1 MAETYLTLTNKV
13 IARLNEVALTS
24 STFSN
29 ARGIQVQCQNA
40 VNEAVRYINQKE
52 FQYPFNHAT
61 DTEVLTAGVVRYSVP
76 ATTKTVDYNTFRIIK
91 DSDLGITGG
100 RLRTLNYNDYINSFI
115 TQEDEINSTTTSTT
129 HTDSVT
135 TITVSSTS
143 GFDSAGT
150 LFIGNEEITY
160 TAIGSSTTFTGCTR
174 GAGGTTAASIAS
186 GVTVTQ
192 FDGGGIPEF
201 IIRTPDNN
209 YLLYP
214 FPTKSVTIKYDYYTF
229 PTDMSAH
236 GDTTTIPDRF
246 AAVIIDGATAFVY
259 QYRGETQQYQ
269 LNMQRFE
276 QGIKNMQT
284 LLVNRFDYI
293 RSTYIPKSSG
303 ASNTSTLNLRVS

>member
-24 STFSN
+24 TTFSS

-40 VNEAVRYINQKE
+40 VNESIRYINQKE

-61 DTEVLTAGVVRYSVP
+61 DTEILTAGVVRYSLP
-76 ATTKTVDYNTFRIIK
+76 ATTKTVDYNTFRVIK
-91 DSDLGITGG
+91 DSDLGVTGG
-100 RLRTLNYNDYINSFI
+100 RLKILNYNDYVNHFI

-135 TITVSSTS
+135 TITVTSTS
-143 GFDSAGT
+143 GFDATGT
-150 LFIGNEEITY
+150 LFIGNEQITY

-174 GAGGTTAASIAS
+174 GAGSTTAATIAS

-192 FDGGGIPEF
+192 FDGGGVPEF
-201 IIRTPDNN
+201 VVRTPDNN

-214 FPTKSVTIKYDYYTF
+214 FPTKSVTIKFDYYTF

-236 GDTTTIPDRF
+236 GDTTTVPDRF

-269 LNMQRFE
+269 LNFGRFE

-284 LLVNRFDYI
+284 LLINRFDYV
-293 RSTYIPKSSG
+293 RSTYIPQSG
-303 ASNTSTLNLRVS
+303 SGSNSSTLNLRVN